1 MLVAQH
7 HYVRESALIDEYC
20 THQLAFLVHGSSG
33 DGSQGKKKPSRLT
46 QNCMCTIQMAAE
58 SAGCTYQQIE
68 LVVLALYTPSI
79 HEYVRTSEFENISKK
94 RRVAFLER

>member
-1 MLVAQH
+1 
-7 HYVRESALIDEYC
+7 
-20 THQLAFLVHGSSG
+20 
-33 DGSQGKKKPSRLT
+33 
-46 QNCMCTIQMAAE
+46 MAAE